1 MRDLVDKLADL
12 NAIDPDWEYSIEIK
26 PSGAFVLHGLASEH
40 IFNKILGLPQKRKQI
55 PCRDDQDLRTE
66 MYRIILSLRK

>member
-1 MRDLVDKLADL
+1 MKDLIDKLADI
-12 NAIDPDWEYSIEIK
+12 NKCDPNYDYTIEIK
-26 PSGAFVLHGLASEH
+26 PTGAFVLHGLAARARFEPDPT
-40 IFNKILGLPQKRKQI
+40 KEYVKRI